1 MRLFIAVELNALV
14 EEAAREVIDEL
25 RVRTARLAPRARITW
40 SAPDRIHVTLRF
52 IGEADEASAQAIRSA
67 LGPTIDAPV
76 FDVTVEGVGAFP
88 PKGPPR
94 VFWAGLTDGRDG
106 LLEVERAVSQRL
118 ETLVPAEDRPYA
130 PHLTLARVKE
140 PAGLSRATLFEG
152 LTTRRF
158 GTVHVDAITL
168 FESRLSPKGASH
180 VSLQRS
186 ALRRRTQAP

>member
-1 MRLFIAVELNALV
+1 MRLFIAVEMNPSVA
-14 EEAAREVIDEL
+14 EAAREVIDDL
-25 RVRTARLAPRARITW
+25 RARVTRLAPRAHVTW
-40 SAPDRIHVTLRF
+40 SAPDRIHVTVRF
-52 IGEADEASAQAIRSA
+52 IGEADEAKAQAIRSA

-76 FDVTVEGVGAFP
+76 FEVTVEGIGAFP

-140 PAGLSRATLFEG
+140 PAGLSRAALFEG
-152 LTTRRF
+152 VSTRRF

-168 FESRLSPKGASH
+168 FESRLSPKGATH
-180 VSLQRS
+180 VPLQRS
-186 ALRRRTQAP
+186 ALRRRT

>member
-1 MRLFIAVELNALV
+1 MRLFIAVEMNRAV
-14 EEAAREVIDEL
+14 EDAAREVIDEL
-25 RVRTARLAPRARITW
+25 RARVTRLAPRARLTW
-40 SAPDRIHVTLRF
+40 SAPERIHITVRF
-52 IGEADEASAQAIRSA
+52 IGDADVPRAQAIRSA

-76 FDVTVEGVGAFP
+76 FDLAVEGVGAFP

-106 LLEVERAVSQRL
+106 LLEVDRAVSQRL

-140 PAGLSRATLFEG
+140 PAGLSRVTLFED

-158 GTVHVDAITL
+158 GRVHVDAITL
-168 FESRLSPKGASH
+168 FESRLSPKGATH
-180 VSLQRS
+180 VPLQRS
-186 ALRRRTQAP
+186 ALRRRTTA